1 MNFTFSMIK
10 RAIYD
15 KIEATIGK
23 NKVVIITGA
32 RRVGKTHLLENL
44 MQHFN
49 GKCVYLNGDLPE
61 TKSIISE
68 KNLNTYERLIGKS
81 RLLLID
87 EAQLIPDIGRSL
99 KIIIDNFKELTVIAT
114 GSSSFD
120 LVNKTGE
127 PLTGRQLH
135 FKLFPIAQ
143 MELIEKE
150 SLDETMRNLDERL
163 IYGSYPEI
171 FSIQEDTE
179 KKNYLQEIASS
190 YLLKDILLFEQVRNS
205 NKMLQLLQLVA
216 YQVGSEIS
224 AEELGKQLSLK
235 RETVL
240 RYLDLLSKIYV
251 IYRVG
256 AYSSNLRKEIV
267 KSSKWYF
274 VDNGIRNAVIN
285 NFSGLSSRNDIG
297 ALWENYLM
305 GERIKR
311 NAYNRFNIN
320 SYFWR
325 NCDRQEIDLI
335 EEADGQLNAFELKW
349 KSDSAKVPIFFSKSY
364 PKASFE
370 TVNRQN
376 YLDFIT

>member
-1 MNFTFSMIK
+1 MIK

-325 NCDRQEIDLI
+325 TYDRQEIDLI

-349 KSDSAKVPIFFSKSY
+349 KSDSAKVPIFFSKS
-364 PKASFE
+364 
-370 TVNRQN
+370 
-376 YLDFIT
+376 

>member
-1 MNFTFSMIK
+1 MIK

-135 FKLFPIAQ
+135 FKWFPIAQ

-240 RYLDLLSKIYV
+240 R
-251 IYRVG
+251 
-256 AYSSNLRKEIV
+256 
-267 KSSKWYF
+267 
-274 VDNGIRNAVIN
+274 
-285 NFSGLSSRNDIG
+285 
-297 ALWENYLM
+297 
-305 GERIKR
+305 
-311 NAYNRFNIN
+311 
-320 SYFWR
+320 
-325 NCDRQEIDLI
+325 
-335 EEADGQLNAFELKW
+335 
-349 KSDSAKVPIFFSKSY
+349 
-364 PKASFE
+364 
-370 TVNRQN
+370 
-376 YLDFIT
+376 